1 MSDMGNK
8 YLEILE
14 VFSNY
19 KRPVCTV
26 KNVENGKKWK
36 ECLSLRKLIDATNV
50 SKLVYGLYYFLYIL
64 FHRYS
69 LAIKLILYCFFHNVL
84 TYTFSV
90 YHV

>member
-26 KNVENGKKWK
+26 KNVENGKKMERMFVTQK
-36 ECLSLRKLIDATNV
+36 TS
-50 SKLVYGLYYFLYIL
+50 
-64 FHRYS
+64 
-69 LAIKLILYCFFHNVL
+69 VL
-84 TYTFSV
+84 LMQLMSVNWFMAFIIFYTFYFIDTV
-90 YHV
+90 LL

>member
-26 KNVENGKKWK
+26 KNVENGKIMERMFVTQKTSVLLMQLMSVNWFMAFIIFYIFYF
-36 ECLSLRKLIDATNV
+36 IDT
-50 SKLVYGLYYFLYIL
+50 
-64 FHRYS
+64 
-69 LAIKLILYCFFHNVL
+69 VL
-84 TYTFSV
+84 L
-90 YHV
+90 

>member
-36 ECLSLRKLIDATNV
+36 ECLSLRKLQC
-50 SKLVYGLYYFLYIL
+50 Y
-64 FHRYS
+64 
-69 LAIKLILYCFFHNVL
+69 
-84 TYTFSV
+84 
-90 YHV
+90 

>member
-26 KNVENGKKWK
+26 KNVENGKKMERMFVTQKTSVLLMQLMSVNWFMAFIIFYIFYF
-36 ECLSLRKLIDATNV
+36 IDT
-50 SKLVYGLYYFLYIL
+50 
-64 FHRYS
+64 
-69 LAIKLILYCFFHNVL
+69 VL
-84 TYTFSV
+84 L
-90 YHV
+90 